1 MTTEAGQI
9 AKGDFVKYKEDAYL
23 VADREFVN
31 PGKGS
36 AFVRLKLKNVV
47 TGAVIRQTYKTHETL
62 EEIQVETHNAQYLY
76 MDPES
81 YHFMDTESF
90 EQYAVPV
97 EGLEDRKNY
106 LKEGENF
113 QVVFWEHRPIDI
125 KIPYKMV
132 FKVTVAEDAI
142 KGDTVTGATKPVT
155 LETGLVIR
163 VPLFIKEGEKVLINT
178 ETGEYLERVN

>member
-9 AKGDFVKYKEDAYL
+9 VKGDFVKFKDDAYV
-23 VADREFVN
+23 VADREFMN

-47 TGAVIRQTYKTHETL
+47 TGAVIKQTYKTHETV
-62 EEIQVETHNAQYLY
+62 EEIQVDTHNAQYLY
-76 MDPES
+76 MDAEN
-81 YHFMDTESF
+81 YHFMDLESY
-90 EQYAVPV
+90 EQYAIPI
-97 EGLEDRKNY
+97 EGLEERKNY

-113 QVVFWEHRPIDI
+113 QVVFWEGRPIDI

-132 FKVTVAEDAI
+132 YKVAIAEEAI
-142 KGDTVTGATKPVT
+142 KGDTVSAAFKPVT

-163 VPLFIKEGEKVLINT
+163 VPLFIKEGEMILINT